1 MVIHSKPI
9 MEQIEDLAVEKL
21 EWFHV
26 PKAVVLG
33 KKQYEQ
39 LAKEL
44 RPYGNHLEPKIKS
57 NMNVIFSAVE
67 DGNDDILTHE
77 SSIEL
82 APKVRSV
89 STVGGDILVIPI
101 SLEDYIEVIS
111 DEDMDTKI

>member
-57 NMNVIFSAVE
+57 NMNVRFASVE
-67 DGNDDILTHE
+67 DDTDEVLTSE
-77 SSIEL
+77 SSVVL
-82 APKVRSV
+82 VPKVRSV
-89 STVGGDILVIPI
+89 STVGGDIIVIPI
-101 SLEDYIEVIS
+101 SLDDYIEVIS